1 MQPIKT
7 SIQST
12 HLSFLYS
19 STPSLPSVPIYTFC
33 TSSTLCTLFTLFTHL
48 YLLYFLYH
56 HPLSTHPYPNLCS
69 KLLLRL
75 WEKRD
80 IVKSIFVQHLNR
92 IHTLRFGFA
101 KIQTSNFSLYRFVPF
116 CLILSR
122 FVSFLF
128 IIGYAGYALFVN
140 SWFRNSGVAK
150 AKQWNSGRLV
160 STSVL
165 HHTSIPLKYTL

>member
-12 HLSFLYS
+12 YLSFLYS
-19 STPSLPSVPIYTFC
+19 STPSPPSVPSILSVPSLPIY
-33 TSSTLCTLFTLFTHL
+33 TLFTHL

-165 HHTSIPLKYTL
+165 HHTSIPLKYSL

>member
-7 SIQST
+7 SIQSIY
-12 HLSFLYS
+12 LSFLYS
-19 STPSLPSVPIYTFC
+19 STPSPPSVPIYTFC
-33 TSSTLCTLFTLFTHL
+33 TSSTLCTLSTLFTHL

-92 IHTLRFGFA
+92 KHTLRFGFA
-101 KIQTSNFSLYRFVPF
+101 KIRILKISLSCYVLLCP
-116 CLILSR
+116 
-122 FVSFLF
+122 LF
-128 IIGYAGYALFVN
+128 ICKKLSYNRCF
-140 SWFRNSGVAK
+140 FRLRDYKTTRLRVAVDRCLLTVVCSP
-150 AKQWNSGRLV
+150 A
-160 STSVL
+160 
-165 HHTSIPLKYTL
+165 